1 MKYIGHLFSLLYRIG
16 LQLTILGMIIFVIVL
31 AMFYTNPGAKLSIGL
46 MNLFLPYPIHVQ
58 DVEGILAG
66 PLTLKKVSSHNPQ
79 FSFSADTLTADWSEG
94 AYKSIR
100 KSINLKQLKA
110 NNIKIVYHDTSQ
122 EWTTE
127 IPSLT
132 TLANQL
138 QKILTVQLII
148 EDFQANTISVQV
160 GEKPIDIESLTFTR
174 GASHQNH
181 LFKTLNIQA
190 KQGILLFD
198 QHDKYIN
205 LQWDFK
211 IAELNQFIPSLKGD
225 ILTRGTLKLHDINQ
239 IDHDTIIKLT
249 LESKQLSYLDNQIK
263 NLVLE
268 GSGNFDKHHLDIH
281 GNFNDYQIDT
291 NFIGNLDKLTKS
303 YWKIDLKKL
312 DLHHKR
318 FGKLPT
324 SVGKITLQRDTTA
337 HTIQS
342 NIDINILGE
351 NIMHAK
357 LKVDTHPDSAYALLG
372 QIQGDI
378 LDLDCLVKLFPEL
391 EDVHGQAKLNLT
403 LQGDVFNPSFGG
415 NVTLSNLTI
424 DSSEL
429 NNLSTNLHISVL
441 NLESTGDGKL
451 NITGKGSM
459 GKGSFTIEGISD
471 FTQKTPL
478 VDLSLKGSM
487 LTLSQ
492 TPEYFIIANPTLR
505 LQLKDNVPQLT
516 GNIFIPNAEIET
528 QVFAK
533 DIIQPSNDMIVVNNL
548 AEITPSNHINI
559 SKKPIQNDALDSLR
573 HKGYAPLVTNIN
585 IELGNH
591 IRYKGFGL
599 QSHVIG
605 KLNIFTQNSNLHARG
620 KLSLVNGK
628 YRTHG
633 NTLDIQQGQIA
644 FLGDQ
649 ISNPTWDIRAV
660 KQIYTPIQNKLFTMP
675 KKGKDTVLFDSGNNT
690 MTAHKPILVGISL
703 KGTVQEPVLKMFS
716 VPTMKEA
723 DIISYLVLNKP
734 QRDASEAQTTL
745 VLEAANELITFLGN
759 KRHDVKLDLAKN
771 LKLDKFGLNQI
782 ESNMPG
788 QNDLKQTAFVIG
800 KHLSNKLYAEY
811 SLRVLDTAS
820 AVSLRYLLGKHIT
833 LQASASKESASGD
846 ILFTF
851 ESG

>member
-1 MKYIGHLFSLLYRIG
+1 MKYIGYLFSLLYRIG
-16 LQLTILGMIIFVIVL
+16 LQLAILGLILFVIIL
-31 AMFYTNPGAKLSIGL
+31 AMFYTNPGAKLSFGL
-46 MNLFLPYPIHVQ
+46 MNLFLPYPIHIQ
-58 DVEGILAG
+58 DIEGSLAG
-66 PLTLKKVSSHNPQ
+66 PLTLKKVTTDNPQ
-79 FSFSADTLTADWSEG
+79 FSFSADIMTADWSLD
-94 AYKSIR
+94 ALKNIK

-110 NNIKIVYHDTSQ
+110 NNINIIYHDDQSA
-122 EWTTE
+122 WLTE
-127 IPSLT
+127 IPSLAT
-132 TLANQL
+132 IARQL
-138 QKILTVQLII
+138 QKILTVQLVI
-148 EDFQANTISVQV
+148 EDFQANKISVQL
-160 GEKPIDIESLTFTR
+160 GAQPIDIQSITFAR

-190 KQGILLFD
+190 KQGNLLFD
-198 QHDKYIN
+198 QHDQYIN
-205 LQWDFK
+205 LKWDFK
-211 IAELNQFIPSLKGD
+211 IAELNQFIPTLKGD
-225 ILTRGTLKLHDINQ
+225 VITQGNLKLHDINQ
-239 IDHDTIIKLT
+239 IDHNTIIKLN
-249 LESKQLSYLDNQIK
+249 LKSKQLSYLDNQVE
-263 NLVLE
+263 NLVLDA
-268 GSGNFDKHHLDIH
+268 SGNFEKHHLNIH
-281 GNFNDYQIDT
+281 GNFNDHQIET
-291 NFIGNLDKLTKS
+291 YFIGNLDKLTKS
-303 YWKIDLKKL
+303 HWQIDLKKL
-312 DLHHKR
+312 DIHNKR

-324 SVGKITLQRDTTA
+324 STGKIHVQIDKLKEN
-337 HTIQS
+337 IQS
-342 NIDINILGE
+342 NININILGK
-351 NIMHAK
+351 NAIHAK
-357 LKVDTHPDSAYALLG
+357 LKIDTHPSMSFPLLG
-372 QIQGDI
+372 QIQGQI
-378 LDLDCLVKLFPEL
+378 LDLDFLVKLFPEL
-391 EDVHGQAKLNLT
+391 EDVHGQAKLDLTIQGNL
-403 LQGDVFNPSFGG
+403 FNPVFGG
-415 NVTLSNLTI
+415 NVALTNLTI
-424 DSSEL
+424 DASEL

-441 NLESTGDGKL
+441 NLENTGDGKL
-451 NITGKGSM
+451 NITGKGTM
-459 GKGSFTIEGISD
+459 GKGHFTIEGISD
-471 FTQKTPL
+471 FTQKTPV
-478 VDLSLKGSM
+478 VDLSLKGTM

-516 GNIFIPNAEIET
+516 GTIFIPNAEIET
-528 QVFAK
+528 QVFAQ
-533 DIIQPSNDMIVVNNL
+533 DTMQPSSDMIIVNHM
-548 AEITPSNHINI
+548 AQMKTPTHIASSEPLYTI
-559 SKKPIQNDALDSLR
+559 K
-573 HKGYAPLVTNIN
+573 HKGYAPLLTNIN
-585 IELGNH
+585 IELGDN

-599 QSHVIG
+599 QSHVAG

-620 KLSLVNGK
+620 KLILVNGK

-633 NTLDIQQGQIA
+633 NLLDIQQGQIA

-660 KQIYTPIQNKLFTMP
+660 KQIYTPIQNKLFRMP
-675 KKGKDTVLFDSGNNT
+675 KKQQDTVLFESENNT

-703 KGTVQEPVLKMFS
+703 KGTVQEPILKMFS

-782 ESNMPG
+782 ETNTPG

-820 AVSLRYLLGKHIT
+820 ALSLRYLLGKHIT